1 MFAQK
6 SRKQELSKWAKAAVT
21 KRDEKEH
28 SCLLLHDEN
37 ADGDSVASSKS
48 AVETQQLVASG
59 KLNAADHLVQLAK
72 RCRKYGRSDGG
83 VNAITEEFYDEA
95 YEVAKSLAAKRGEQD
110 LPPLFGVPISVKECI
125 GMKGSL
131 STGGLQC
138 RTREDLRSK
147 QDSLIVAIVRKA
159 GALPMVRGNVGQT
172 MMMPESVNNIWGRT
186 LNPWDFKRSSGGSS
200 GGDGALVAMKCVPL
214 AIGSDV
220 AGSIR
225 IPAIF
230 CGIVG
235 FKPTTHRLSLK
246 GCMRPRKD
254 DRAMTAIHIPTA
266 VGPLARTVDD
276 CALFMKS
283 VCVPEFFAS
292 DISVPP
298 LPFDMD
304 SYTKSKPLKIGYFS
318 TDGWFEPCQAAKRG
332 LMETVDAL
340 TKAGHTCVPFDLP
353 TDGWANYSLMVKIN
367 GADGNMRQY
376 KEALE
381 GEDFVPE
388 FNTLRQAA
396 NVPNLLRPLIRT
408 LIDKRRGHLIGCAK
422 SGGISAH
429 AFGQLSCD
437 LMEMRASW
445 EQAFMDAGIDAII
458 HPALPIPALPHGM
471 GCDITS
477 AFSYTLLAN
486 MLLWPAGV
494 LPVTT
499 IQRDEQ
505 HYKMNDLPAD
515 QRDLYAKLAAQTMKN
530 SAGLPVS
537 VAIMTPNFRDETC
550 LRAMK
555 EIESLVQFSAEPQEY
570 TR

>member
-1 MFAQK
+1 
-6 SRKQELSKWAKAAVT
+6 
-21 KRDEKEH
+21 
-28 SCLLLHDEN
+28 
-37 ADGDSVASSKS
+37 
-48 AVETQQLVASG
+48 
-59 KLNAADHLVQLAK
+59 
-72 RCRKYGRSDGG
+72 
-83 VNAITEEFYDEA
+83 
-95 YEVAKSLAAKRGEQD
+95 
-110 LPPLFGVPISVKECI
+110 
-125 GMKGSL
+125 
-131 STGGLQC
+131 
-138 RTREDLRSK
+138 
-147 QDSLIVAIVRKA
+147 
-159 GALPMVRGNVGQT
+159 
-172 MMMPESVNNIWGRT
+172 
-186 LNPWDFKRSSGGSS
+186 
-200 GGDGALVAMKCVPL
+200 
-214 AIGSDV
+214 
-220 AGSIR
+220 
-225 IPAIF
+225 
-230 CGIVG
+230 
-235 FKPTTHRLSLK
+235 
-246 GCMRPRKD
+246 
-254 DRAMTAIHIPTA
+254 
-266 VGPLARTVDD
+266 
-276 CALFMKS
+276 
-283 VCVPEFFAS
+283 
-292 DISVPP
+292 
-298 LPFDMD
+298 
-304 SYTKSKPLKIGYFS
+304 
-318 TDGWFEPCQAAKRG
+318 
-332 LMETVDAL
+332 
-340 TKAGHTCVPFDLP
+340 
-353 TDGWANYSLMVKIN
+353 MVKIN

-408 LIDKRRGHLIGCAK
+408 LIDKRRGHLIGCA
-422 SGGISAH
+422 SEWDTIIYYPVYHDYYPCAILSHSFLVLYFLENGGISAH

-499 IQRDEQ
+499 IQKDEQ

-550 LRAMK
+550 LRVMK